1 MTLPSIPVEINDYRI
16 TATRWP
22 VPQPTGQ
29 PAGQPATGA
38 SPTLVLLH
46 AGVCDQRSW
55 HRTAELIAD
64 LGTVIA
70 YDRRGF
76 GTSPVSPAPYRD
88 VDDLWAV
95 VDAVARADDAEAG
108 APSPGPV
115 WLVGSS
121 MGGLL
126 AIDAALTTPARV
138 AGLILFA
145 PAVSGEPE
153 SEKLDPD
160 TQALVD
166 QLRAA
171 NKAGDHERLKQLH
184 AWLWLDGPAGPEGR
198 VSGASRE
205 LALAMN
211 EIILRND
218 VDDDTGSTGVE
229 AWPQLEQIRTPVTV
243 ACGEL
248 DLPALL
254 EQCEQI
260 AGRVPQA
267 RFQVLPGLAHLPY
280 LEQPELVADV
290 IRETLRINP

>member
-1 MTLPSIPVEINDYRI
+1 MTAESIPVQIDDYQL

-22 VPQPTGQ
+22 ADGRHPV
-29 PAGQPATGA
+29 
-38 SPTLVLLH
+38 VLLH

-55 HRTAELIAD
+55 ERTMSELTG
-64 LGTVIA
+64 LGPLIA

-76 GTSPVSPAPYRD
+76 GTSPVSATPYRE

-95 VDAVARADDAEAG
+95 VDATTDQPE
-108 APSPGPV
+108 PV

-121 MGGLL
+121 MGGLV
-126 AIDAALTTPARV
+126 AIDAALTSPARV

-145 PAVSGEPE
+145 PAVSGEPDPVKLDAE
-153 SEKLDPD
+153 SEALFEQL
-160 TQALVD
+160 QA
-166 QLRAA
+166 AG
-171 NKAGDHERLKQLH
+171 KAGDQAERARVH
-184 AWLWLDGPAGPEGR
+184 AALWLDGPTSAEGR
-198 VSGASRE
+198 VSGPARD

-218 VDDDTGSTGVE
+218 VPDDAGSTGIE
-229 AWPQLEQIRTPVTV
+229 AWPQLEQIRVPVTV

-248 DLPALL
+248 DLPFLL

-260 AGRVPQA
+260 AARIPQA
-267 RFQVLPGLAHLPY
+267 RHVVLPAVAHLPY

-290 IRETLRINP
+290 IRETLRTS